1 MVDDVYV
8 QSVKRVRLGA
18 LREKRGTQRGTPGD
32 FTHKHTDH
40 DEVERK
46 TAVFNSEVESE
57 LAVCLPYPS

>member
-8 QSVKRVRLGA
+8 QNAKKVRFDA
-18 LREKRGTQRGTPGD
+18 LHEKRGTQRGTLGD

-46 TAVFNSEVESE
+46 TAAVSFKSNE
-57 LAVCLPYPS
+57 LAVCLAYRS